1 MPRSGSRD
9 NSREENGRTEPV
21 RKEKRKYSRSRCE
34 RITFFATQDHL
45 YEGQVRNIS
54 LGGIYIASGNSFYP
68 GEKITVAIP
77 CPSNPDG
84 KKLKEPYPDEEVKMK
99 CVVVWKDPDGFG
111 LRFVQPK

>member
-1 MPRSGSRD
+1 MPSSGSTE
-9 NSREENGRTEPV
+9 NKQEGSEQARE
-21 RKEKRKYSRSRCE
+21 EKRKHLRSRCE
-34 RITFFATQDHL
+34 RVTFFATHDHL

-54 LGGIYIASGNSFYP
+54 LGGIYIQSNNSFYP

-84 KKLKEPYPDEEVKMK
+84 EKLKEPYQDEEVKMK
-99 CVVVWKDPDGFG
+99 CVVVWKAPDGFG